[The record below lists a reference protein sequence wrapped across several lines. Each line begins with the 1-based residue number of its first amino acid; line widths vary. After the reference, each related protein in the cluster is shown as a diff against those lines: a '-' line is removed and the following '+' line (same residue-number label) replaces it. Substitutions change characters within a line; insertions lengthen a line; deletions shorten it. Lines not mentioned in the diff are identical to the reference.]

1 MSSFKAFEKMNEKP
15 KVHRTKQGDQ
25 TSRQSAQHL
34 ESHKT
39 SAGIGTGDARKTGR
53 RLPKRG

>member
-1 MSSFKAFEKMNEKP
+1 MSSFKAFKKMGEKP

-34 ESHKT
+34 ESHKMST
-39 SAGIGTGDARKTGR
+39 GIGLGNTRQTGGR
-53 RLPKRG
+53 SQK

>member
-1 MSSFKAFEKMNEKP
+1 MSSFNAFKKMGEKQ

-34 ESHKT
+34 ESHKR
-39 SAGIGTGDARKTGR
+39 SSGIGLGSTRKTGGR
-53 RLPKRG
+53 VQKRG

>member
-1 MSSFKAFEKMNEKP
+1 MSSFNAFEKMGEKQ

-34 ESHKT
+34 ESHKR
-39 SAGIGTGDARKTGR
+39 SSGIGLGSMRKTGR
-53 RLPKRG
+53 RAQKRG